1 MFALPV
7 KGMAQSHAPNAR
19 EVGRIWK
26 TISVA
31 DSKLEA
37 YAGFAE
43 ESVKFYVGAAMALAS
58 WVDL

>member
-1 MFALPV
+1 
-7 KGMAQSHAPNAR
+7 MAQSHAPNAR